1 MVAVLV
7 ESLVKKYGKVTALD
21 GISFKVEKG
30 EIFGLIGPNGAG
42 KTTTLRILATLIKP
56 TEGTAYIFDK
66 NVVHDADE
74 VRKMI
79 SYLPED
85 AGAYQQ
91 LSGKEYLEFIAS
103 FIAKNDEE
111 KEKMVQLGIS
121 ISNLGERI
129 NDKIKTYSKGMKRRL
144 LIARALMSK
153 PKLVILDEPTSGLDV
168 IHAYHVRTML
178 KKFAKEEGVTM
189 IVSSHNMLEIEHICD
204 RVALIH
210 KGKIILEGEPAR
222 LKEEKNAENLEEVF
236 VKEVGGIEQLI

>member
-1 MVAVLV
+1 
-7 ESLVKKYGKVTALD
+7 
-21 GISFKVEKG
+21 
-30 EIFGLIGPNGAG
+30 
-42 KTTTLRILATLIKP
+42 
-56 TEGTAYIFDK
+56 
-66 NVVHDADE
+66 
-74 VRKMI
+74 
-79 SYLPED
+79 
-85 AGAYQQ
+85 
-91 LSGKEYLEFIAS
+91 
-103 FIAKNDEE
+103 
-111 KEKMVQLGIS
+111 
-121 ISNLGERI
+121 
-129 NDKIKTYSKGMKRRL
+129 MKRRL